1 MPDTSNRR
9 SLLRQAERPALDT
22 LWRDREGNTWRL
34 VEYIDGGPWCRLR
47 GVTRF
52 DGAPWGGAT
61 WHADWM
67 LDLMRKAEQ
76 VYA

>member
-1 MPDTSNRR
+1 MRR
-9 SLLRQAERPALDT
+9 MTDQIPARPETGT

-47 GVTRF
+47 GEMRF
-52 DGAPWGGAT
+52 DGVPWNNASW

-67 LDLMRKAEQ
+67 LDLTRKA
-76 VYA
+76 VHVDG